1 MIVNQA
7 LHWIQDH
14 KRRHIAG
21 SEFTLNSLLEIGAA
35 LHLSRKENALTQEQ
49 LADLANIS
57 ERTVR
62 AIETGTGNPSIGA
75 VLSVASV
82 LGLKIVVQ
90 K

>member
-1 MIVNQA
+1 M
-7 LHWIQDH
+7 
-14 KRRHIAG
+14 
-21 SEFTLNSLLEIGAA
+21 LNSLLQIGAV
-35 LHLSRKENALTQEQ
+35 LQLSRKENALTQEQ

-75 VLSVASV
+75 VLSVASI
-82 LGLKIVVQ
+82 LGLKIMVQ

>member
-1 MIVNQA
+1 M
-7 LHWIQDH
+7 
-14 KRRHIAG
+14 
-21 SEFTLNSLLEIGAA
+21 NSLLEIGAA
-35 LHLSRKENALTQEQ
+35 LQLSRKENALTQEQ

>member
-1 MIVNQA
+1 MN
-7 LHWIQDH
+7 
-14 KRRHIAG
+14 
-21 SEFTLNSLLEIGAA
+21 FLLEIGAA
-35 LHLSRKENALTQEQ
+35 LQLSRKENALTQEQ

>member
-1 MIVNQA
+1 M
-7 LHWIQDH
+7 
-14 KRRHIAG
+14 
-21 SEFTLNSLLEIGAA
+21 NSLLQIGAA
-35 LHLSRKENALTQEQ
+35 LQLSRKENALTQEQ

-82 LGLKIVVQ
+82 LGLKIMVQ

>member
-1 MIVNQA
+1 
-7 LHWIQDH
+7 
-14 KRRHIAG
+14 
-21 SEFTLNSLLEIGAA
+21 LNFLLEIGAA
-35 LHLSRKENALTQEQ
+35 LQLSRKENALTQEQ

>member
-1 MIVNQA
+1 M
-7 LHWIQDH
+7 
-14 KRRHIAG
+14 
-21 SEFTLNSLLEIGAA
+21 NSLLQIGAA
-35 LHLSRKENALTQEQ
+35 LQLSRKENALTQEQ

-82 LGLKIVVQ
+82 LGLKVMVQ

>member
-1 MIVNQA
+1 M
-7 LHWIQDH
+7 
-14 KRRHIAG
+14 
-21 SEFTLNSLLEIGAA
+21 NSLLQIGAA
-35 LHLSRKENALTQEQ
+35 LQLSRKENALTQEQ

-75 VLSVASV
+75 VLSVASI
-82 LGLKIVVQ
+82 LGLKIMVQ

>member
-1 MIVNQA
+1 M
-7 LHWIQDH
+7 
-14 KRRHIAG
+14 
-21 SEFTLNSLLEIGAA
+21 LNSLLQIGAA
-35 LHLSRKENALTQEQ
+35 LQLSRKENALTQEQ

-75 VLSVASV
+75 VLSVASI
-82 LGLKIVVQ
+82 LGLKIMVQ